1 MEMPPLSIS
10 SSERRKREYNLVV
23 FSSTE
28 FCRHSE
34 CIFEILTSMNSNR
47 DQLAD
52 EWMQY
57 LPFKHLQGIPHFH
70 LFWKECSLKNQRIMK
85 VSFLLVL
92 FTSTWWYLL
101 WHQSRAKST
110 WELSILRAPQPALL
124 SLFEASHKGGGYD
137 KTNHMHSNAL
147 HLKLQ
152 VEFFFHLSLR
162 LKKKKK
168 GKNPW
173 PKYGD

>member
-28 FCRHSE
+28 FCRHWE

-124 SLFEASHKGGGYD
+124 FEASHKGGGYD

-162 LKKKKK
+162 LKKKKRK
-168 GKNPW
+168 EPLT
-173 PKYGD
+173 